1 MKYACLVYLEEGLFG
16 TLSPE
21 QKEKLDTDSLA
32 YDRHLEAKGKLIAA
46 EALQS
51 VRAAKTVTRRAGKRL
66 VTDGPFAE
74 TKEQLIGFV
83 MIEATDQ
90 DEALEIASNIPLA
103 AMGKVEVRPI
113 YDIPG
118 A

>member
-1 MKYACLVYLEEGLFG
+1 MKYLCLVYLEEGLFG
-16 TLSPE
+16 TLSAE
-21 QKEKLDTDSLA
+21 QKERLDTGSLA
-32 YDRHLEAKGKLIAA
+32 YDRLLEAQGKLIAA

-51 VRAAKTVTRRAGKRL
+51 VTSARTVKRRDGRRL

-74 TKEQLIGFV
+74 TKEQLIGLILIDAGD
-83 MIEATDQ
+83 ME
-90 DEALEIASNIPLA
+90 EALDLASHIPLA
-103 AMGKVEVRPI
+103 AMGQVEVRPI

>member
-1 MKYACLVYLEEGLFG
+1 VKYVCLVYLEEGLFG
-16 TLSPE
+16 TLTPK
-21 QKEKLDTDSLA
+21 QKQKLDSDSLA
-32 YDRHLEAKGKLIAA
+32 YDRQLEAKGKLIAA

-51 VRAAKTVTRRAGKRL
+51 VAAARTVMRRAGKRL

-83 MIEATDQ
+83 MIEAEGEE
-90 DEALEIASNIPLA
+90 EALEIASNIPLA